1 MADEQ
6 NNRGAFMIQEYYCR
20 AMDAPAYARI
30 CTALAMGLNR
40 DSAVGARVVDWP
52 GEPTRD
58 ALPLRLIGGL
68 HALVLAGRDAA
79 LAAVFEGK
87 VTDPEGVEAVLAQ
100 TLIAHDTALM
110 PWLDGPPQT
119 NEPGRSAALMTG
131 LLEVARRH
139 GPRIEIIEIGS
150 SAGLNLMIDRYRF
163 DLGGTLVG
171 PETAPI
177 TIVPDWSGPPAPTV
191 PIDIVAVRGCD
202 IQPIDATDPV
212 AEARLTAY
220 VWAEKPDRIARL
232 KTAIAM
238 LRDRPVKLER
248 ADAADWVEARLAEP
262 QPEGVTRVL
271 MHSVVWQ
278 YLPETVAERIRVAM
292 RAAGARAT
300 PERPLG
306 WVMMEPDRALAQQ
319 VIRVRSWP
327 GDGAAQILAT
337 AHAHAAWINTGA
349 PEERGAGIDLPVAAK
364 ISV

>member
-40 DSAVGARVVDWP
+40 DSAVGTRVVDWP

-68 HALVLAGRDAA
+68 HALVLAGRDPA

-87 VTDPEGVEAVLAQ
+87 ITDPDGIEAALTQ
-100 TLIAHDTALM
+100 TLIAHDTMLM

-131 LLEVARRH
+131 LLEVARRQ

-163 DLGGTLVG
+163 NLGGTMVG

-177 TIVPDWSGPPAPTV
+177 TIVPDWSGPPAPDV
-191 PIDIVAVRGCD
+191 PIEIVAVRGCD

-278 YLPETVAERIRVAM
+278 YLPEAVAERIRVAM
-292 RAAGARAT
+292 RVAGARAT
-300 PERPLG
+300 ADRPLG
-306 WVMMEPDRALAQQ
+306 WVMMEPDRALAHQ
-319 VIRVRSWP
+319 VIRVRTWP
-327 GDGAAQILAT
+327 GDGVAQILAT
-337 AHAHAAWINTGA
+337 AHAHAAWINTGP